1 VPLEFFPGHLSHI
14 LSLFEEEGTRLAE
27 DSCQGVLAMRHFDYR
42 GSQGFLAMAVLR
54 SLGVLGEDRLDLIK
68 I

>member
-1 VPLEFFPGHLSHI
+1 MPFEFFPGHLSHI

-27 DSCQGVLAMRHFDYR
+27 DSCQGVLAMRHLDHS
-42 GSQGFLAMAVLR
+42 GSQSFLSIAVLR
-54 SLGVLGEDRLDLIK
+54 FLGVLGKDRLDLIE

>member
-1 VPLEFFPGHLSHI
+1 VPFEFFPGHLSHI

-27 DSCQGVLAMRHFDYR
+27 DSCQGFLAMRHLDQS
-42 GSQGFLAMAVLR
+42 GSQSFLSIAVFR
-54 SLGVLGEDRLDLIK
+54 FLGVLGKDRLDLIE